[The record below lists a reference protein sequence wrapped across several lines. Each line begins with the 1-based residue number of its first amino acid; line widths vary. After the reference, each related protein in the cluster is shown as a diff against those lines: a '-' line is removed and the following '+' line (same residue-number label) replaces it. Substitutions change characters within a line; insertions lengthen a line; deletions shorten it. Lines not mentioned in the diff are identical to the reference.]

1 MAGPVLKLAKTVDT
15 LEARKSPWGDPA
27 AVGGRSDGVPAAA
40 GSRVVE
46 GAVFRAAGARA
57 ASNPG
62 GPSPEPSL
70 RLADGKLGVQVM
82 GFMKRL
88 WGYLKQL
95 FKTKAERAMD
105 PEIEI
110 EQAISEA
117 RKRDQEL
124 RNQAAKVVA
133 HRVQLESKIEDAADN
148 VGSAREL
155 AKKALLKAEESRS
168 AGNVEDAEKWTRSAQ
183 SLAMRLQASE
193 TNLDSLK
200 GQYSTAMDQAEKAK
214 SAVSQNALRLQELAA
229 RRLELLGAL
238 QQAKMQES
246 VNKAVESMSETLD
259 DEIPSL
265 ERVEEKIE
273 KRKAEAMAHAELR
286 EATPEGAESELREAV
301 SLAQADEKLDELKA
315 ELGIA

>member
-1 MAGPVLKLAKTVDT
+1 
-15 LEARKSPWGDPA
+15 
-27 AVGGRSDGVPAAA
+27 
-40 GSRVVE
+40 
-46 GAVFRAAGARA
+46 
-57 ASNPG
+57 
-62 GPSPEPSL
+62 
-70 RLADGKLGVQVM
+70 M

-88 WGYLKQL
+88 WGYVKQL
-95 FKTKAERAMD
+95 FKSTAEKAMD

-155 AKKALLKAEESRS
+155 AKKALLKAEEARV
-168 AGNVEDAEKWTRSAQ
+168 AGNVEEAEKWTRSAQ

-193 TNLDSLK
+193 SNLDSLK
-200 GQYSTAMDQAEKAK
+200 KQYETAMDQAEKAK

-246 VNKAVESMSETLD
+246 VNDAVNAMSETLD

-265 ERVEEKIE
+265 ARVEEKIE
-273 KRKAEAMAHAELR
+273 VRKSEAMAHAELR
-286 EATPEGAESELREAV
+286 EATPEGAEAELREAV
-301 SLAQADEKLDELKA
+301 SLAKADEKLDELKA
-315 ELGIA
+315 ELGLTS

>member
-1 MAGPVLKLAKTVDT
+1 
-15 LEARKSPWGDPA
+15 
-27 AVGGRSDGVPAAA
+27 
-40 GSRVVE
+40 
-46 GAVFRAAGARA
+46 
-57 ASNPG
+57 
-62 GPSPEPSL
+62 
-70 RLADGKLGVQVM
+70 M

-95 FKTKAERAMD
+95 FKSTAERAMD
-105 PEIEI
+105 PEIEL

-117 RKRDQEL
+117 RKRDQDL

-155 AKKALLKAEESRS
+155 AKKALLKAEESRV
-168 AGNVEDAEKWTRSAQ
+168 AGNVEEAEKWTRSAQ

-193 TNLDSLK
+193 SNLDSLK
-200 GQYSTAMDQAEKAK
+200 KQYETAMDQAEKAK

-229 RRLELLGAL
+229 KRLELLGAL

-246 VNKAVESMSETLD
+246 VNSAVKSMTETLD
-259 DEIPSL
+259 DETPSL
-265 ERVEEKIE
+265 ARVEEKIE

-286 EATPEGAESELREAV
+286 EATPEGSEFELREAV

-315 ELGIA
+315 ELGLTG

>member
-1 MAGPVLKLAKTVDT
+1 
-15 LEARKSPWGDPA
+15 
-27 AVGGRSDGVPAAA
+27 
-40 GSRVVE
+40 
-46 GAVFRAAGARA
+46 
-57 ASNPG
+57 
-62 GPSPEPSL
+62 
-70 RLADGKLGVQVM
+70 M

-88 WGYLKQL
+88 WGYVKQL
-95 FKTKAERAMD
+95 FKSTAEKAMD

-155 AKKALLKAEESRS
+155 AKKALLKAEEARV
-168 AGNVEDAEKWTRSAQ
+168 AGNVEEAEKWTRSAQ

-193 TNLDSLK
+193 SNLDSLK
-200 GQYSTAMDQAEKAK
+200 KQYETAMDQAEKAK

-246 VNKAVESMSETLD
+246 VNDAVSAMSETLD

-265 ERVEEKIE
+265 ARVEEKIE
-273 KRKAEAMAHAELR
+273 IRKSEAMAHAELR
-286 EATPEGAESELREAV
+286 EATPEGAEAELREAV
-301 SLAQADEKLDELKA
+301 SLAKADEKLEELKA
-315 ELGIA
+315 ELGLSS